1 MTKFTFRLES
11 ILSIKMKL
19 EEQAK
24 MEFGAAKMKLNEEQE
39 KLDICTSFSFC
50 SIDSFFLW
58 FCLQKYNFFSKKHLS
73 FQIFIYLC
81 TQNLKGEG

>member
-39 KLDICTSFSFC
+39 KLEG
-50 SIDSFFLW
+50 L
-58 FCLQKYNFFSKKHLS
+58 YEKKNG
-73 FQIFIYLC
+73 YEEE
-81 TQNLKGEG
+81 LKRL